1 MSAEPVRIRVAGA
14 DAYDVVVGTGV
25 LSEVAAL
32 TQHATQAAIV
42 HPANVRDTADAIGD
56 QLNEGGTRAHHIEVP
71 DAEAAKTVTVA
82 SSCWSELGRLGLTR
96 SDVVIGVGGGATTD
110 LAGFVAASWL
120 RGVPVVQV
128 PTTLLGMVDA
138 AIGGKTGIN
147 TDAGKNLVGAFHP
160 PAGVV
165 CDLSTLASLP
175 HADVVA
181 GLAEVVKTGFIADP
195 GIVELIEGDVNSA
208 VSPTS
213 PVVAELV
220 ARSVRV
226 KADVVATDLRESGR
240 REILN
245 YGHTL
250 GHAIER
256 LEGYRWRHG
265 AAVSV
270 GLVFAAELGRLAG
283 RLDDATA
290 DRHRD
295 ILTALGLPT
304 SYSPDAWEDL
314 LATMRLDKKAR
325 GDRLRLIVLEG
336 LGRPVVLDD
345 PEPGLLERAYR
356 NVSALP
362 GQSP

>member
-1 MSAEPVRIRVAGA
+1 
-14 DAYDVVVGTGV
+14 
-25 LSEVAAL
+25 
-32 TQHATQAAIV
+32 
-42 HPANVRDTADAIGD
+42 
-56 QLNEGGTRAHHIEVP
+56 
-71 DAEAAKTVTVA
+71 
-82 SSCWSELGRLGLTR
+82 
-96 SDVVIGVGGGATTD
+96 
-110 LAGFVAASWL
+110 
-120 RGVPVVQV
+120 
-128 PTTLLGMVDA
+128 
-138 AIGGKTGIN
+138 
-147 TDAGKNLVGAFHP
+147 
-160 PAGVV
+160 
-165 CDLSTLASLP
+165 
-175 HADVVA
+175 
-181 GLAEVVKTGFIADP
+181 TGFIADP
-195 GIVELIEGDVNSA
+195 GIVELIECDVNSA

-213 PVVAELV
+213 AVVAELV

-250 GHAIER
+250 GHAIDR
-256 LEGYRWRHG
+256 LEVNHGRHG

-345 PEPGLLERAYR
+345 PE
-356 NVSALP
+356 
-362 GQSP
+362 